1 MELHTTMESIKSLNG
16 KQYSCCPDGSGI
28 PPGDTFDYEFTVGE
42 QTGTYWIH
50 SHIKGQYP
58 NGLRA
63 PFIVLDPESPY
74 NCDEDVVLSVSDWV
88 RKFGSHLMI
97 V

>member
-1 MELHTTMESIKSLNG
+1 LG
-16 KQYSCCPDGSGI
+16 RPYGSGI
-28 PPGDTFDYEFTVGE
+28 PPGDTFDYNFTVGE

-50 SHIKGQYP
+50 SHVKGQYP

-63 PFIVLDPESPY
+63 PFIVLDPDSPY

-88 RKFGSHLMI
+88 DIVLMVI
-97 V
+97 